1 MKTSYFTLHYI
12 NKQLK
17 MDATL
22 EAIVQGKN
30 EPLWDYIE
38 MFNKEVVQ
46 VWEADER
53 MKIYLVEKVSKGKLS
68 ICWLI

>member
-1 MKTSYFTLHYI
+1 
-12 NKQLK
+12 

-38 MFNKEVVQ
+38 RFNKEVVQ
-46 VWEADER
+46 VWEAAEK
-53 MKIYLVEKVSKGKLS
+53 MKIYLVEKVSKQELLS
-68 ICWLI
+68 VW